1 MERRAKARHK
11 TYTDNKMGII
21 SFSALIGTL
30 LALYWSAEHLG
41 FIAIPITG
49 LSLIAIAMAVFFTRR
64 YPRERFCI
72 AAVLFMALFHIVG
85 FTTIAYHSLESA
97 WGFYGDFHSS
107 YAPTLINRE
116 TAIPPFLGL
125 WFLEVRALQLFL
137 HQDNM
142 TLILLVSLISR
153 VLGVAAFAMLGSALG
168 ATKRGLVMGIAA
180 FTFSYLLIPF
190 TQGLKFVVGLPF
202 FFIWAA
208 SFLRTAKKPDPVWLG
223 VEFIAGF
230 AAAFSEQ
237 WLTLVIAAAYAF
249 TPLVKIAAQGRES
262 VTAKDAICAF
272 FMALA
277 ASALTAMEWARSV
290 NGIRPLLSL
299 QAHAHRDPQTD
310 AVYALYFLF
319 CAACLAS
326 GALYYGKTRK
336 ARDFKGYAFIIFGF
350 AMPIMFAIG
359 RHFAIMENI
368 LGSMKPVSVYW
379 ILGAPFWITLAYES
393 VRRKAVDFESAACMA
408 FAAMTAIVPVLSF
421 FGIFVPLSPYL
432 DGMAFALIVLCS
444 HRTVYPETRL
454 FSVIAYAAS
463 LAILGTVWLFRF
475 VEYTDGWGKTEI
487 VALIIAGTLLP
498 LIQKNPNEPAT

>member
-1 MERRAKARHK
+1 MAILPFFAIS
-11 TYTDNKMGII
+11 GIV
-21 SFSALIGTL
+21 
-30 LALYWSAEHLG
+30 LALYRAVEHLG
-41 FIAIPITG
+41 FLALPITA
-49 LSLIAIAMAVFFTRR
+49 LSLSAMLTARFFLGRHPQKRLLITTL
-64 YPRERFCI
+64 
-72 AAVLFMALFHIVG
+72 LFLGLFHIIG

-153 VLGVAAFAMLGSALG
+153 VLGVTAFAMLGSALG
-168 ATKRGLVMGIAA
+168 ATKRGLVMGIFA

-202 FFIWAA
+202 FFIWAI

-223 VEFIAGF
+223 VECIAGF

-249 TPLVKIAAQGRES
+249 TPMVKIAAQGRES
-262 VTAKDAICAF
+262 VTAKDTICAF
-272 FMALA
+272 FMAIA
-277 ASALTAMEWARSV
+277 ASALTAIEWMRSV
-290 NGIRPLLSL
+290 NGIQPLLSL
-299 QAHAHRDPQTD
+299 QAHAHRDPQTNGI
-310 AVYALYFLF
+310 YALYFLF
-319 CAACLAS
+319 CVISLA
-326 GALYYGKTRK
+326 GGMLYYGKTRK
-336 ARDFKGYAFIIFGF
+336 THNFKGHAFIIFGF
-350 AMPIMFAIG
+350 VMPIMFAIG

-368 LGSMKPVSVYW
+368 LGIMKPVSVYW

-393 VRRKAVDFESAACMA
+393 VQRKAIDFESAACMA
-408 FAAMTAIVPVLSF
+408 FAAMAAIVPILSF

-432 DGMAFALIVLCS
+432 DGIAFALIVLCS
-444 HRTVYPETRL
+444 HRTAYGNVRP
-454 FSVIAYAAS
+454 FPVIAYMTS

-475 VEYTDGWGKTEI
+475 IEYTEGWNKTGI
-487 VALIIAGTLLP
+487 FALIIAGALLP
-498 LIQKNPNEPAT
+498 LIRKNSNEPTV